1 MNRCGL
7 ADAFGRSRVPLMV
20 LNVTHPLVPEQI
32 TQFCAGKDA
41 VLLIEE
47 GQPDFL
53 EQSISTILRKADI
66 PTRLVGK
73 DVLPMAGEYTAE
85 VITEGLLK
93 FIEAYAPSF
102 DVAGAGR
109 HLARIR
115 EGRTGAQQTL
125 GELPQR
131 PPNFCTGCP
140 ERPVFTAIKLVQR
153 ETGPTHIAT
162 DIGCHSFATFP
173 PFSLGNSILGYGMSL
188 ASAPA
193 VGAMMEKR
201 PIAVMGDGGF
211 WHNGLVSGVSSALF
225 NRGDGVLVILQNG
238 YTSATGAQFLPNS
251 KGNRKDGDS
260 TSDIET
266 TLRAMGVKWLRKI
279 DTYALP
285 KMMKTLR
292 EAMTTSEKG
301 LKVVIGDGEC
311 QLARQRRIRPQI
323 AAQLKRGERVVRT
336 RFGVDDKTCT
346 GDHACIRLSAC
357 PSLTLQPN
365 PDPLKSDPVAHVN
378 NDCVGCG
385 LCGEVAHAAVLCP
398 SFYRA
403 EIVLN
408 PRWYDRALATLRNGV
423 IAMLQPKSR
432 TPLPVVAE

>member
-1 MNRCGL
+1 
-7 ADAFGRSRVPLMV
+7 
-20 LNVTHPLVPEQI
+20 
-32 TQFCAGKDA
+32 
-41 VLLIEE
+41 
-47 GQPDFL
+47 
-53 EQSISTILRKADI
+53 
-66 PTRLVGK
+66 
-73 DVLPMAGEYTAE
+73 
-85 VITEGLLK
+85 
-93 FIEAYAPSF
+93 
-102 DVAGAGR
+102 
-109 HLARIR
+109 
-115 EGRTGAQQTL
+115 
-125 GELPQR
+125 
-131 PPNFCTGCP
+131 
-140 ERPVFTAIKLVQR
+140 
-153 ETGPTHIAT
+153 
-162 DIGCHSFATFP
+162 
-173 PFSLGNSILGYGMSL
+173 
-188 ASAPA
+188 
-193 VGAMMEKR
+193 
-201 PIAVMGDGGF
+201 
-211 WHNGLVSGVSSALF
+211 VSSALF

-251 KGNRKDGDS
+251 KGNRKDDNS

-292 EAMTTSEKG
+292 EAMTTTEKG

-311 QLARQRRIRPQI
+311 QLARQRRIRPLI

-403 EIVLN
+403 KIVLN
-408 PRWYDRALATLRNGV
+408 PRWYDRALAKLRNNV
-423 IAMLQPKSR
+423 IALLQPKPR
-432 TPLPVVAE
+432 LPLPVAAE